1 MEKKRF
7 EYIDAM
13 RGFTMLLVVC
23 THVAIISY
31 RQANIVTFHAAL
43 STFRMPLFFFISG
56 FILYKASRVWDTA
69 TTVDFLKKKFMV
81 QIIPTLFF
89 FVLFTK
95 MFMGGVIIEG
105 LCETSKNGYWFT
117 ISLFEFFMIY
127 SLTSWT
133 AKRLNIRDKWLFA
146 VVIPCAWLMA
156 FGTLTLERLFSPKAV
171 GLLQIMNLNYFIYF
185 YIGTCVRKYF
195 DVFLRMTSNRLL
207 MSLIIGIWFFSV
219 LFPDIYTIDGNPH
232 LIALLHDVSGIV
244 SGLAG
249 LTIVFMF
256 FRSYEHVFTCETQ
269 IGRWLQYIGRRTLD
283 VYLLHYFFLPRHL
296 EMVGVFFKENPN
308 PTLEFFCTLIIAVMV
323 VSLCLVVSNVMRLSP
338 WMSKYLFGVK
348 LKKK

>member
-1 MEKKRF
+1 MKKRF

-23 THVAIISY
+23 HHVADFCY
-31 RQANIVTFHAAL
+31 GQTDTVTFHAAL
-43 STFRMPLFFFISG
+43 GTFRMPLFFFISG

-69 TTVDFLKKKFMV
+69 TIVDFLKKKFMV

-95 MFMGGVIIEG
+95 MFAGGAIMEG
-105 LCETSKNGYWFT
+105 LCKSTKNGYWFT

-127 SLTSWT
+127 SLTSWI
-133 AKRLNIRDKWLFA
+133 AKILNIRNRWLFA
-146 VVIPCAWLMA
+146 IVVPCVWLTA
-156 FGTLTLERLFSPKAV
+156 FSTLTLARLFSHEVV
-171 GLLQIMNLNYFIYF
+171 GLLQIVNLSYFIYF
-185 YIGTCVRKYF
+185 YVGTCVRKHF

-207 MSLIIGIWFFSV
+207 ISLIIGVWFFNV
-219 LFPDIYTIDGNPH
+219 LFPCCFVG
-232 LIALLHDVSGIV
+232 SRIV
-244 SGLAG
+244 IGLAG

-256 FRSYEHVFTCETQ
+256 FRSYEHVFTCETR
-269 IGRWLQYIGRRTLD
+269 IGRWLQYVGRRTLD

-348 LKKK
+348 LKKE